1 MASSDLNVFVGS
13 KVKYVGQRSIEGKC
27 NSLSLSPLTL
37 PFLKP
42 DLDCRCLFV
51 ILIFLRCQRWAR
63 HITAIALFVFLARTI
78 TFSADF
84 IKYGVLLIGTMSC
97 LK

>member
-1 MASSDLNVFVGS
+1 MLQLGVSS
-13 KVKYVGQRSIEGKC
+13 I
-27 NSLSLSPLTL
+27 TL
-37 PFLKP
+37 HPSACLKP
-42 DLDCRCLFV
+42 DSDGRCLLV